1 LTPLFQKLNFKDHS
15 SIVLQNSPE
24 SFKVE
29 MREMSKVTTVLE
41 GADEAGSIDFVLC
54 FAVRIDEIK
63 DFLSKNISKLQ
74 GDAII
79 WICYPKQSSKKYKS
93 EINRDMGWEFMAEH
107 ELEPVRQVAIDEDWS
122 ALRFRKVSYIKN
134 ITRRESFAVTDEAKK
149 RTTQKGI

>member
-1 LTPLFQKLNFKDHS
+1 MTPLFKKLNFKDHS
-15 SIVLQNSPE
+15 SIVLHNSPE
-24 SFKVE
+24 SFQIE
-29 MREMSKVTTVLE
+29 LSEMSKVTTVFTN
-41 GADEAGSIDFVLC
+41 AGKVEEIDFVLC

-63 DFLSKNISKLQ
+63 DFLNKNISKLQ
-74 GDAII
+74 GDAFI

-107 ELEPVRQVAIDEDWS
+107 ELEPVRQVAIDDDWS

-149 RTTQKGI
+149 RTTQKGK

>member
-1 LTPLFQKLNFKDHS
+1 MTPLFKKLNFKDHS
-15 SIVLQNSPE
+15 SIVLHNSPE
-24 SFKVE
+24 SFQIE
-29 MREMSKVTTVLE
+29 LSEMSKVTTVFTN
-41 GADEAGSIDFVLC
+41 AGKVEEIDFVLC

-63 DFLSKNISKLQ
+63 DFLNKNISKLH
-74 GDAII
+74 GDAVI

-107 ELEPVRQVAIDEDWS
+107 ELEPVRQVAIDDDWS

-149 RTTQKGI
+149 RTTQKGK